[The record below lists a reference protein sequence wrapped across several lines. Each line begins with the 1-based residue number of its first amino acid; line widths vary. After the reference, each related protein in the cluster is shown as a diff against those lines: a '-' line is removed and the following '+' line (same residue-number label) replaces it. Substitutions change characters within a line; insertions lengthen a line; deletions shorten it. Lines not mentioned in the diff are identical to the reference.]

1 MSILLALQIGSPRL
15 SEGKQGCT
23 ACLWCL
29 NSGPETRTSGA
40 NCFYLF
46 HLKQRSGKRWWAR
59 PFSCP
64 FHIVNYLPAGRTEF
78 LWLEAG
84 VHLRDGARGFFLPSL
99 CRLAY
104 SHARRW
110 IPTLFY
116 LLSIS
121 SWLPF
126 VFTQSWQIW
135 GLITFTHGS
144 IGESP
149 QGLLQERNIWKEFF
163 LRFGEQQ
170 CWSSEVNFMSLGA
183 LWIMNKWL
191 SFPWTAA

>member
-1 MSILLALQIGSPRL
+1 MFELWSWNQNLRRELFL
-15 SEGKQGCT
+15 S
-23 ACLWCL
+23 
-29 NSGPETRTSGA
+29 
-40 NCFYLF
+40 
-46 HLKQRSGKRWWAR
+46 
-59 PFSCP
+59 
-64 FHIVNYLPAGRTEF
+64 
-78 LWLEAG
+78 
-84 VHLRDGARGFFLPSL
+84 LPSEATQRKAL
-99 CRLAY
+99 VGTSLQLSFPYCQLPSCWENRIPLTGSRGPSQRWCQRLLSSFSLSVSLLLV